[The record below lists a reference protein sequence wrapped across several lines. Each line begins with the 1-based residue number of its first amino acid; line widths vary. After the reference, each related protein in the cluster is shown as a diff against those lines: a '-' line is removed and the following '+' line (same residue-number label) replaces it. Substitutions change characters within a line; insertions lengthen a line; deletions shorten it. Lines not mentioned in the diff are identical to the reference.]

1 MNDRHVLADAD
12 SFYASCERV
21 FHPELT
27 GRPIVVLS
35 NNDGCVVARSR
46 EAKQLGIPEGE
57 PWFKI
62 REKAEHMGV
71 VARSSNYEL
80 YASLSRR
87 MMHVMDRHLMNRVA
101 YSIDEAFLDAPTD
114 PRRARPALEA
124 MRRDILRSIGIPVTV
139 TAAPTRTL
147 AKTLSHWAKH
157 HPDTGGIA
165 LWSELTPKERDTILQ
180 STPVGDVWGVGR
192 RTAPRLNATNVT
204 DALALRDA
212 DPAQIR
218 HRFGVNLARTVLE
231 LREVDC
237 ITLDGTD
244 AIDGHRDQILCSRMF
259 GHPITAADDLLAAL
273 GTYAQQASVRLRR
286 QHGLTRM
293 IAAFASTSPFRA
305 RYQSIWAQARPEDPT
320 DVPIAIIRTMNNA
333 LRPRIRNGVRW
344 VRGGVLLT
352 DLTDRAAYHTFDG
365 LNPALDHGLADTL
378 DRINR
383 RYGAMHAGIGYA
395 GIRGTG
401 HDNAETGA
409 PWRTRR
415 ERLSPRCT
423 TRWDEIATAKAR

>member
-1 MNDRHVLADAD
+1 MNRHVLADAD

-21 FHPELT
+21 FHPKLT

-46 EAKQLGIPEGE
+46 EAKRLGIPEGE

-62 REKAEHMGV
+62 REQAERQGV
-71 VARSSNYEL
+71 VACSSNYEL

-87 MMHVMDRHLMNRVA
+87 MMHVMDRHLPNRVA
-101 YSIDEAFLDAPTD
+101 YSIDEAFLDTPTS
-114 PRRARPALEA
+114 PRHVRPALEA
-124 MRRDILRSIGIPVTV
+124 MRRDILKGVGIPVTV

-157 HPDTGGIA
+157 HPSLNGIA
-165 LWSELTPKERDTILQ
+165 AWDELTLSQRDMILDA
-180 STPVGDVWGVGR
+180 TPVEDIWGVGR
-192 RTAPRLNATNVT
+192 RTTPRLNAMNITTAQRLRNTNPT
-204 DALALRDA
+204 L
-212 DPAQIR
+212 IR
-218 HRFGVNLARTVLE
+218 RRFGVNLARTVLE

-293 IAAFASTSPFRA
+293 IAAFASTSPFRD

-320 DVPIAIIRTMNNA
+320 DDPIAIIRTMNNT

-415 ERLSPRCT
+415 ERLSNRGT
-423 TRWDEIATAKAR
+423 TRWDELITVKAA